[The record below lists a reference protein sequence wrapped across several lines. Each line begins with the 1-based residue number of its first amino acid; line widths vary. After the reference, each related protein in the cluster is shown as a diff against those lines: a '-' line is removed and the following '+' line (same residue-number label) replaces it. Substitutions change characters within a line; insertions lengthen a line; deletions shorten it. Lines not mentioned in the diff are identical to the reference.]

1 MENNIL
7 VIGNGFDLAHGLK
20 TKYDDFIEYVKN
32 KKYDEPSDGIYT
44 DEIKRIVEVD
54 KNGFINYFLE
64 YANAVPGWVDME
76 KLIKDIIEQFQD
88 FFANYKDYV
97 ENNFFIE
104 NKMGLKISNILE
116 KFGLR
121 TENFKYRNG
130 EKEFELSDYN
140 KVYGLNTQKII
151 GKLRKELE
159 GLVRALE
166 NYFILETGL
175 NPVDKTSSK
184 LKQIADIRPSY
195 VISFNYTTTYELY
208 GISEDNVYHV
218 HGKIN
223 SNPNNM
229 VLGFN
234 DEDEEN
240 LDFVY
245 FKKYFQRIQKRTGY
259 IDEDRFHVLG
269 NQYSITDVPVVTHF
283 YGHSMDATDKDV
295 IEKLYDLSKQFIIY
309 YLNQDDYEQKVI
321 NLISVFGKENAT
333 DDIQQGR
340 IKLVEISQEK
350 I

>member
-7 VIGNGFDLAHGLK
+7 VIGNGYDLAHGLK

-32 KKYDEPSDGIYT
+32 KKYDKHSVNIYA
-44 DEIKRIVEVD
+44 DEIKRIVEVE

-64 YANAVPGWVDME
+64 YANTVPGWVDME

-97 ENNFFIE
+97 KDNLFIE
-104 NKMGLKISNILE
+104 NEMGFKISKILGEFGLKTE
-116 KFGLR
+116 KYQ
-121 TENFKYRNG
+121 YRDG
-130 EKEFELSDYN
+130 GKEFELSDYN
-140 KVYGLNTQKII
+140 KIYGLNTQKII
-151 GKLRKELE
+151 RKLRMELD
-159 GLVRALE
+159 GLVKALE

-175 NPVDKTSSK
+175 NPIDKTSQK

-208 GISEDNVYHV
+208 GINEDNVHPV
-218 HGKIN
+218 HGMIN

-259 IDEDRFHVLG
+259 IDENRFHVVE

-321 NLISVFGKENAT
+321 NLISVLGKENAT

-340 IKLVEISQEK
+340 IKLVEISQKK